1 MVKFLLGFLKYQ
13 IKKAE
18 AKKLLPVYIHLLVQT
33 SLTFLRTLILT
44 SKKGNDFL

>member
-1 MVKFLLGFLKYQ
+1 MVKFLLGFLLD

-18 AKKLLPVYIHLLVQT
+18 AKTLLPVYIHLLVQT